1 MSELLEGEKK
11 KNSKRAMLKG
21 NKQKLEPKKQNIT
34 R

>member
-11 KNSKRAMLKG
+11 KRAMLKG
-21 NKQKLEPKKQNIT
+21 NKQKLKPKKQNIT